1 MNSGPVSAVI
11 TGARL
16 CGRAPSTHA
25 PCAWDTPLYAG
36 WGLRIHASWGCKLC
50 CALSFTASS
59 GRTTANLENIVGG
72 KKGQKLSRRAAP
84 RRSSPDPGAEPTPG
98 TTPVACRVTPTSL
111 VWTSKPPKRPFIGQ
125 VTPSCYC
132 SASCNQ
138 GSLLSVAVALVLAHL
153 TALAASLPRVGMS
166 PSPLHPYCLYI
177 FQAPLLPRRLWPL
190 HIVLQ
195 GTLGC
200 MHPLTP

>member
-1 MNSGPVSAVI
+1 MNSGPWSAVI

-16 CGRAPSTHA
+16 GGRAPSTHA

-36 WGLRIHASWGCKLC
+36 RGLRILASWGCKLC
-50 CALSFTASS
+50 CALSFAASS

-200 MHPLTP
+200 MHPLIP

>member
-1 MNSGPVSAVI
+1 MRHVPG
-11 TGARL
+11 TR
-16 CGRAPSTHA
+16 PSTQ
-25 PCAWDTPLYAG
+25 D
-36 WGLRIHASWGCKLC
+36 
-50 CALSFTASS
+50 
-59 GRTTANLENIVGG
+59 GRVPGTWHMRSEFHCEQRTDHRKFGEHRGG

-84 RRSSPDPGAEPTPG
+84 RRSSPDPGAGPTPG

-111 VWTSKPPKRPFIGQ
+111 GWTSKPPKRPFIGQ
-125 VTPSCYC
+125 VTPNCYC

-200 MHPLTP
+200 MHPLIP